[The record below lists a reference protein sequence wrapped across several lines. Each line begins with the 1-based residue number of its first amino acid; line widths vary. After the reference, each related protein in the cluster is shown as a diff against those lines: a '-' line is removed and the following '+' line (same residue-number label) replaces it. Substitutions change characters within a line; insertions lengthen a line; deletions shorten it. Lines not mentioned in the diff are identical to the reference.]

1 MSVELFCYAIQKKI
15 KINKQ
20 KFYCD
25 IVNLYNLL
33 KGFKISYKI
42 WV

>member
-1 MSVELFCYAIQKKI
+1 MSVELFCYAIQKKL

-20 KFYCD
+20 KCFCD
-25 IVNLYNLL
+25 IVNLYNLS